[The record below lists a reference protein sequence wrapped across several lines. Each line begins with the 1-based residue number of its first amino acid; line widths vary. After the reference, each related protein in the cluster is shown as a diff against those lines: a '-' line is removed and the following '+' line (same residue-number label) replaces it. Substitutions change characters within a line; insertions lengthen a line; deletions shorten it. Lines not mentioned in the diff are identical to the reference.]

1 MTPIRQRR
9 GCLRK
14 IQIES
19 QSPFV
24 AAGMSSGN
32 RGIIKDSAPM
42 YPTIGG
48 REPGPHMPRRLK
60 GRLEVQRE
68 LRLYHHPAPKY
79 TLCRSKSR
87 TLCIGM
93 HQLVL
98 HWVQGRCI
106 ALRNVRTLGDFS
118 ATVVLRHYCHGR
130 TLPTASGTLQL
141 EKSVISCST
150 APQLHR
156 STAPQLWIS
165 FQLQSP
171 DFFARCSI
179 PSRAR
184 RRP

>member
-1 MTPIRQRR
+1 
-9 GCLRK
+9 
-14 IQIES
+14 
-19 QSPFV
+19 
-24 AAGMSSGN
+24 
-32 RGIIKDSAPM
+32 M

-150 APQLHR
+150 APQLHS
-156 STAPQLWIS
+156 STDPQLHSSGFLSNSKAPTSLLAAQSQAEHADVHRSAFNLIS
-165 FQLQSP
+165 VALCPEFLE
-171 DFFARCSI
+171 
-179 PSRAR
+179 PSTSLHLSLSYLHFWTWLV
-184 RRP
+184 

>member
-1 MTPIRQRR
+1 
-9 GCLRK
+9 
-14 IQIES
+14 
-19 QSPFV
+19 
-24 AAGMSSGN
+24 
-32 RGIIKDSAPM
+32 
-42 YPTIGG
+42 
-48 REPGPHMPRRLK
+48 MPRRLK
-60 GRLEVQRE
+60 GRLEVRRE

-87 TLCIGM
+87 TLCIRM

-150 APQLHR
+150 APQLHSSSHQILSIKSGAAAAATSER
-156 STAPQLWIS
+156 LE
-165 FQLQSP
+165 
-171 DFFARCSI
+171 ARAGSHGF
-179 PSRAR
+179 SRKHTQTHN
-184 RRP
+184 

>member
-1 MTPIRQRR
+1 
-9 GCLRK
+9 
-14 IQIES
+14 
-19 QSPFV
+19 
-24 AAGMSSGN
+24 
-32 RGIIKDSAPM
+32 M

-68 LRLYHHPAPKY
+68 LRLYHHRAPKY

-87 TLCIGM
+87 TLCIRM

-150 APQLHR
+150 APQIHS
-156 STAPQLWIS
+156 STAR
-165 FQLQSP
+165 
-171 DFFARCSI
+171 DFFPTPKPRLLCSLLNSK
-179 PSRAR
+179 PSTPTSIEVLSILSVLHFAQNSWNLA
-184 RRP
+184 PPPSPLSYLHFWTWLV